1 MRADTE
7 QFGVLGDGKIRT
19 NQAAAN
25 VATPSGATAYQLPI
39 YDETGTLL
47 GYIPVYAAAWT

>member
-1 MRADTE
+1 M
-7 QFGVLGDGKIRT
+7 GDGKIRT

-25 VATPSGATAYQLPI
+25 VATPAGATAYQLPI
-39 YDETGTLL
+39 YNASGTLL